1 MTQIGRSSRRH
12 SVVVPGTHGAHVTL
26 SWAALSDKGYRRAVN
41 EDSVLARSPLFAV
54 ADGMGGHTAGDFASA
69 AVVTRLAEQVGED
82 FVESEQL
89 SEALRAAVDDMGR
102 GVGQTD
108 LGTGTTVTGIALS
121 MVDGAPCWLV
131 YNIGDSRTYQLLDGV
146 LTQLTVDHS
155 IVQELLDAGAITPAE
170 AEVHP
175 HSNVITRAVGFNEDP
190 VPDFSYI
197 PVVEGARL
205 LVCSDGL
212 TKELTEHGIRH
223 FLVEGESALD
233 AAGSLMDA
241 ALGNGGR
248 DNVTVIVVDVLET
261 PESTRQADR
270 KREHRH

>member
-26 SWAALSDKGYRRAVN
+26 GWAALSDKGYRRAVN

-82 FVESEQL
+82 FVESAQL
-89 SEALRAAVDDMGR
+89 SDALRAAVDDMGR

-197 PVVEGARL
+197 PVVAGARL

-223 FLVEGESALD
+223 FLVEGETALD

-261 PESTRQADR
+261 PESAGAAQR

>member
-1 MTQIGRSSRRH
+1 VTQIGRSSRRH
-12 SVVVPGTHGAHVTL
+12 SVVVPGTHGAHVIL
-26 SWAALSDKGYRRAVN
+26 GWAALSDKGYRRAVN

-89 SEALRAAVDDMGR
+89 SDALRAAVDDMGR

-131 YNIGDSRTYQLLDGV
+131 YNIGDSRTYQLLDGE

-197 PVVEGARL
+197 PVVAGARL

-223 FLVEGESALD
+223 FLVEGETALD

-261 PESTRQADR
+261 PESAGAVER

>member
-82 FVESEQL
+82 FIESEQL
-89 SEALRAAVDDMGR
+89 SDALRAAVDDMGR

-197 PVVEGARL
+197 PVVAGARL

-261 PESTRQADR
+261 PESTGAADR

>member
-1 MTQIGRSSRRH
+1 VTQIGRSSVRH
-12 SVVVPGTHGAHVTL
+12 SVTVPGTGGGQVTL
-26 SWAALSDKGYRRAVN
+26 SWAALSDKGYRRSAN
-41 EDSVLARSPLFAV
+41 EDSVIARSPLFAV

-82 FVESEQL
+82 FVNTDQL
-89 SEALRAAVDDMGR
+89 NDALRAAVDDMGR

-108 LGTGTTVTGIALS
+108 LGTGTTVTGIGLAL
-121 MVDGAPCWLV
+121 VDGAPCWV
-131 YNIGDSRTYQLLDGV
+131 VFNIGDSRTYQLLDGT

-155 IVQELLDAGAITPAE
+155 IVQELLDAGAITQAE

-190 VPDFSYI
+190 VPDYTYI
-197 PVVEGARL
+197 PVVAGARL
-205 LVCSDGL
+205 LACSDGL

-223 FLVEGESALD
+223 FLIESSTASD
-233 AAGSLMDA
+233 AAGALMDA

-248 DNVTVIVVDVLET
+248 DNVSVVVVDVVET
-261 PESTRQADR
+261 PESVPADDR
-270 KREHRH
+270 RGAHRH

>member
-1 MTQIGRSSRRH
+1 VTQIGRSSRRH

-26 SWAALSDKGYRRAVN
+26 GWAALSDKGYRRAVN

-82 FVESEQL
+82 FVESAQL
-89 SEALRAAVDDMGR
+89 SDALRAAVDDMGR

-197 PVVEGARL
+197 PVVAGARL

-223 FLVEGESALD
+223 FLVEGETALD

-261 PESTRQADR
+261 PESAGAAQR

>member
-1 MTQIGRSSRRH
+1 VTQIGRSSRRH

-26 SWAALSDKGYRRAVN
+26 GWAALSDKGYRRAVN
-41 EDSVLARSPLFAV
+41 EDSALARSPLFAV

-82 FVESEQL
+82 FIESSQL
-89 SEALRAAVDDMGR
+89 SDALRAAVDDMGR

-197 PVVEGARL
+197 PVVAGARL

-223 FLVEGESALD
+223 FLVEGETALD

-261 PESTRQADR
+261 PESAGAAQR